1 MTPVHMTELAL
12 RKRMLQQRSAVLR
25 HTFAIQFRSEVA
37 PLAGVADRAF
47 AAGRWMWRHP
57 LLLVAGAVAVT
68 VWRPNGLS
76 RLAGRGLLVWR
87 AWQHWQPLVRPV
99 LMAWRGIAPA
109 DKAILA
115 ER

>member
-1 MTPVHMTELAL
+1 
-12 RKRMLQQRSAVLR
+12 
-25 HTFAIQFRSEVA
+25 
-37 PLAGVADRAF
+37 
-47 AAGRWMWRHP
+47 
-57 LLLVAGAVAVT
+57 VAGAVAVT

-109 DKAILA
+109 DKATLA